1 MNWHLSPFGVFDS
14 ETTHADP
21 EKARFVSACIGGV
34 GPAGADVKQ
43 TVVNPGIPIP
53 AESIAIHQI
62 TDERA
67 QAEGCEPG
75 EACEWLLGNLAQFWA
90 AGDPVVAY
98 NASYD
103 FTVLDR
109 ECRRH
114 LGHGIEIGGPII
126 DPYVIDREVD
136 KYRKGKR
143 TLTVTA
149 EFYGVALNGAHD
161 ATEDA
166 LAAGRIAWRLGQ
178 RYPHIAAMPLDVL
191 HETQAAWHR
200 ERQRDFAAYLIK
212 KGEPAGDVCGD
223 WPLRILQGV
232 AA

>member
-1 MNWHLSPFGVFDS
+1 MTWHLSPFAVFDT
-14 ETTHADP
+14 ETDAANP
-21 EKARFVSACIGGV
+21 EEARFVSACIGGV
-34 GPAGADVKQ
+34 GAAGADVKQ
-43 TVVNPGIPIP
+43 IIVNPGIPISP
-53 AESIAIHQI
+53 ESVAIHGI

-75 EACEWLLGNLAQFWA
+75 EACEWLLANLNQFWA
-90 AGDPVVAY
+90 AGAPVVAY

-114 LGHGIEIGGPII
+114 LGHGIEIRGPII
-126 DPYVIDREVD
+126 DPFVIDREVNR
-136 KYRKGKR
+136 YRKGSR
-143 TLTVTA
+143 NLTATA

-166 LAAGRIAWRLGQ
+166 LAAGRIAWRIAT
-178 RYPHIAAMPLDVL
+178 RYPHIAEMPLAVL
-191 HETQAAWHR
+191 HEAQTAWHR

-212 KGEPAGDVCGD
+212 KGESADDVCGD
-223 WPLRILQGV
+223 WPLRVLQGV